1 MLPCSSVL
9 LCLMSLMMLYLSVSW
24 PLFSLHGLT
33 EFDQLIRSRTYLP
46 SALPLLRSVHTNL
59 PCCES
64 GLVDLHQL
72 QEDVFI
78 AHVVGKPLIE
88 PPLSVRI
95 NFNFRDDG
103 PHSNEK

>member
-1 MLPCSSVL
+1 MFHVL
-9 LCLMSLMMLYLSVSW
+9 ASGL

-33 EFDQLIRSRTYLP
+33 EFDQLLRSRTYLP
-46 SALPLLRSVHTNL
+46 PALCQDRRFHTNL
-59 PCCES
+59 PCYEF
-64 GLVDLHQL
+64 GLVDLHRL

-78 AHVVGKPLIE
+78 THVVGKPLIE

>member
-1 MLPCSSVL
+1 MLFVLFRLVLFYLWCSDHF
-9 LCLMSLMMLYLSVSW
+9 
-24 PLFSLHGLT
+24 FSLHGLT
-33 EFDQLIRSRTYLP
+33 EFDQLIRSHTYLP
-46 SALPLLRSVHTNL
+46 PAMCPDKSAHTNL

-95 NFNFRDDG
+95 NFNFRDEG